1 MGEDPAA
8 GFVSHDVIVIGA
20 GVNGLVAAHV
30 LARQGRT
37 VLVLE
42 QRATADAAPASGWV
56 PPAVIRALRLTRHG
70 LTTEPLEPWT
80 SVALEDGG
88 RLDLGQDMPASMAAI
103 QRLSPSDAAKW
114 PSFCARLRRLASVLE
129 DLYQQPAP
137 DVETTNAGELFRLGM
152 LGLKVRRR
160 GRQATVDLLRVL
172 PMSAWELLDEWF
184 ESDALKAALA
194 AGGVRHLFQGPRGG
208 GTAFSLL
215 HHHTGC
221 PAGVFRQPRSNI
233 QAVLEKLPGVTI
245 RREARVARIGVAA
258 SRVTGVTLQNGD
270 EIAAPL
276 VLSGADP
283 KATLVDLLEPGWL
296 DPELV
301 RAVRN
306 IKCRGVSARVTLI
319 VDRPA
324 PFRTLTV
331 SGSLTY
337 IERAYDDAKYGRVS
351 ARPVI
356 EADALEDRVVAAVQY
371 VPHAP
376 AGGWTDAARQALGET
391 VARRLDEA
399 APGFAAT
406 VKEARVEAPGD
417 LAASQGLSG
426 GHAYH
431 GELTLDQILFMRPVA
446 GMSRYATP
454 VRGLFLAG
462 SGTHP
467 GGAVLGGAGLLA
479 ARTAINAY

>member
-1 MGEDPAA
+1 M
-8 GFVSHDVIVIGA
+8 SHDAIVIGA
-20 GVNGLVAAHV
+20 GVNGHIAAHT
-30 LARQGRT
+30 LARKGRK

-42 QRATADAAPASGWV
+42 QRVHPDTEPVSGWV
-56 PPAVIRALRLTRHG
+56 PPAVIRALHLTRHG
-70 LTTEPLEPWT
+70 LTAPPFEPWA
-80 SVALEDGG
+80 SVALDGG
-88 RLDLGQDMPASMAAI
+88 ERLDLGSDMAASVAAI
-103 QRLSPSDAAKW
+103 QRLSPADAAKW
-114 PSFCARLRRLASVLE
+114 PSFCARMRRLAAVLE

-137 DVETTNAGELFRLGM
+137 DVETTAAGELFRLGM

-160 GRQATVDLLRVL
+160 GRQATIDLLRIL

-184 ESDALKAALA
+184 ASDALKAALGA
-194 AGGVRHLFQGPRGG
+194 AGIRHLFQGPRGG

-221 PAGVFRQPRSNI
+221 PAGVFRQPRSTI
-233 QAVLEKLPGVTI
+233 QALLHRLPGVEV
-245 RREARVARIGVAA
+245 RRGARALRITVRGGRA
-258 SRVTGVTLQNGD
+258 TGVVLQNGD
-270 EIAAPL
+270 EITAPL

-306 IKCRGVSARVTLI
+306 IRSRGVTARVTLF

-324 PFRTLTV
+324 KFRTLTIG
-331 SGSLTY
+331 GSLTEL
-337 IERAYDDAKYGRVS
+337 ERAYDDAKYGRVS
-351 ARPVI
+351 AKPI
-356 EADALEDRVVAAVQY
+356 ITADAQDGRVVAEVQY

-376 AGGWTDAARQALGET
+376 VGGWTDAARQALGET
-391 VARRLDEA
+391 VARCLDEA
-399 APGFAAT
+399 APGFGAT

-417 LAASQGLSG
+417 LTASLGLSG

-446 GMSRYATP
+446 GMSRHATP
-454 VRGLFLAG
+454 VGGLFLCG

-479 ARTAINAY
+479 ARAALAAS